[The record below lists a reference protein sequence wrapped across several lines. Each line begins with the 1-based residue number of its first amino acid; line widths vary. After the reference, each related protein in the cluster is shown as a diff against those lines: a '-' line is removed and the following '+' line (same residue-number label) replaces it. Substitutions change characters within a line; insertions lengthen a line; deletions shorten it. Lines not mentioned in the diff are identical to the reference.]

1 MHEFWRIMIVLAAST
16 VGTMGIILQFGI
28 EKRVILWALISSILC
43 CGGYEITYLLGGDLF
58 ISSFVGSA
66 ISAAFSDVMAHYV
79 KVPATVMIIPG
90 IVPLVPGGK
99 LYYTMLGA
107 VSSDKAMYTENGKD
121 ALLIAA
127 GLAMGIIA
135 VTAVSKPVNEWLSE
149 RRLRKAAEYSKND
162 TDSEK

>member
-1 MHEFWRIMIVLAAST
+1 MQEFWRIMIVLAAST

-28 EKRVILWALISSILC
+28 EKKVIFWALISSILC
-43 CGGYEITYLLGGDLF
+43 CGGYELVYLCGGGLF
-58 ISSFVGSA
+58 LSSLVGSA
-66 ISAAFSDVMAHYV
+66 LSAAFSDVMAHYV

-107 VSSDKAMYTENGKD
+107 VSSDMAMFSENGRG

-135 VTAVSKPVNEWLSE
+135 VTAVSKPVNEWISE
-149 RRLRKAAEYSKND
+149 RKLRKAADDSKN
-162 TDSEK
+162 

>member
-107 VSSDKAMYTENGKD
+107 VSSDKAMYAENGKD